1 MTQVKNFSKKKKCLY
16 NIHVSLQIY
25 AKTRREPRNAREP
38 CPDSEILSRKEKKKQ
53 FPENLLRAC
62 TFRSLE
68 QQPPTRLRVNGIL
81 RTNARGLIQLAVGP
95 VIIRVEFVFAFGAV
109 FGDGLKGSLNVI

>member
-1 MTQVKNFSKKKKCLY
+1 MTQVKNFSKKKKNASTTFTSLY
-16 NIHVSLQIY
+16 KFMQKRGESWGMRVSLVPIP
-25 AKTRREPRNAREP
+25 K
-38 CPDSEILSRKEKKKQ
+38 SSRGKKKKQ

-81 RTNARGLIQLAVGP
+81 RTNARAAL
-95 VIIRVEFVFAFGAV
+95 F
-109 FGDGLKGSLNVI
+109 N